1 MPTVLQRNSGYSNL
15 SELISANASS
25 AARGDALG
33 RLIPVGTVLDPATT
47 RSVTQGVVD
56 PVTGIAAASTGYVR
70 DPFGVGTCTGG
81 TISLAA
87 CPGLNQIPAGR
98 IDPNAVKLL
107 NLFPLPTAGGVSSNF
122 ASSPNLY
129 QHNNQFDV
137 RGDYDISDKNQV
149 FARASYWDNPQFIPG
164 PFGGIADGGGFQQ
177 GVQTAKSFQGVAVF
191 THLFT
196 PTTVNVARIGWDHL
210 HTSRFGP
217 EGSTY
222 GIPAQFGIPGIPQ
235 VSNNGGLP
243 AFGFQGLATLGANNF
258 LPSDETTQTTQVV
271 DDFSKVYGAHG
282 FKMGIEYQHVVFN
295 TLQPAW
301 AHGQFDYNGSF
312 TDIPGNNGN
321 TNGIAQFIAAPDRRD
336 RSQWSRF
343 LRWL

>member
-1 MPTVLQRNSGYSNL
+1 M
-15 SELISANASS
+15 A
-25 AARGDALG
+25 
-33 RLIPVGTVLDPATT
+33 
-47 RSVTQGVVD
+47 
-56 PVTGIAAASTGYVR
+56 
-70 DPFGVGTCTGG
+70 
-81 TISLAA
+81 
-87 CPGLNQIPAGR
+87 
-98 IDPNAVKLL
+98 
-107 NLFPLPTAGGVSSNF
+107 
-122 ASSPNLY
+122 
-129 QHNNQFDV
+129 
-137 RGDYDISDKNQV
+137 
-149 FARASYWDNPQFIPG
+149 NPQFIPG

-312 TDIPGNNGN
+312 TDIPGITATPTVSRNSFCPRPPRPFPMESISPVAL
-321 TNGIAQFIAAPDRRD
+321 TMSAPPTSTKPTTKECISRPTSRTTG
-336 RSQWSRF
+336 RSV
-343 LRWL
+343 LG